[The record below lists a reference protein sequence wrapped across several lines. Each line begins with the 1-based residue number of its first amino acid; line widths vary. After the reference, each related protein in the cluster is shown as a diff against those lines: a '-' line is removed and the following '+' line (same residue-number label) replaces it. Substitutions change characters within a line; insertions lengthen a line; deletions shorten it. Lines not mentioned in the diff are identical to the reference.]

1 MSSRTP
7 IVAGNWKLN
16 LTLAQSTALAA
27 ALRDAGAARA
37 GREVVVAPVFTAIDV
52 VARAL
57 RGSDIKVAAQD
68 VYWEE
73 QGAFTGEVSTSLLFD
88 AGATAV
94 IVGHSERRQLFGE
107 TDGTVNRKTLAV
119 LRAGLLPIVCVGETL
134 AERESG
140 AVEAVIGRQ
149 VRAALAGAAAEQV
162 AGLALAYE
170 PVWAIGTGRTA
181 TPAQANEVHAF
192 VRGLI
197 SSGFGATVAARVRI
211 LYGGSVKPDNVD
223 ELMREP
229 DIDGVL
235 VGGAALQ
242 AASFL
247 RIVNYR
253 A

>member
-16 LTLAQSTALAA
+16 LTLAESAALAA

-37 GREVVVAPVFTAIDV
+37 GCEVVVAPVFTALAA
-52 VARAL
+52 VARVVQ
-57 RGSDIKVAAQD
+57 GSDIKVAGQD
-68 VYWEE
+68 LFWEE
-73 QGAFTGEVSTSLLFD
+73 RGAYTGEVSASLLLD
-88 AGATAV
+88 AGAVAV
-94 IVGHSERRQLFGE
+94 IIGHSERRQLFGE
-107 TDGTVNRKTLAV
+107 TDAGVNRKTHAA
-119 LRAGLLPIVCVGETL
+119 LRTGLLPIVCVGETL
-134 AERESG
+134 AERDAG
-140 AVEAVIGRQ
+140 AVEAVVGRQ
-149 VRAALAGAAAEQV
+149 VRGALEGLAGEQV

-181 TPAQANEVHAF
+181 TPAQANEVHAAI
-192 VRGLI
+192 RGLI
-197 SSGFGATVAARVRI
+197 SSAFGATVAARVRV
-211 LYGGSVKPDNVD
+211 LYGGSVNPGTVD

-235 VGGAALQ
+235 VGGASLKAE
-242 AASFL
+242 SFL

>member
-16 LTLAQSTALAA
+16 LGLQESAALAA
-27 ALRDAGAARA
+27 ALRDAGAARG
-37 GREVVVAPVFTAIDV
+37 GREVVVAPVFTAIDT

-57 RGSDIKVAAQD
+57 RGSDVKVAAQD

-73 QGAFTGEVSTSLLFD
+73 QGAFTGEVSATLLFD

-94 IVGHSERRQLFGE
+94 IVGHSERRQLFAE
-107 TDGTVNRKTLAV
+107 TDGSVNRKTLAV

-134 AERESG
+134 AEREAG
-140 AVEAVIGRQ
+140 KVEEVIGRQ
-149 VRAALAGAAAEQV
+149 VRAALAGVAPEQV

-197 SSGFGATVAARVRI
+197 SGAFGATVAARVRI

-253 A
+253 D